1 MNNIYVAK
9 SFMPPLNE
17 YTALLQNIW
26 DSRILTNQGPLLMKF
41 EEEIKKY
48 LDLKNFQFLTN
59 GTIALQVALKAMD
72 ITEGE
77 IITTPF
83 SYVAT
88 ITSIMWERCTP
99 VFVDINTDNFCI
111 DVEKIEAAITPQTKA
126 IMPVHVFGNPCNVEK
141 IAQIANKHNLKVI
154 YDAAHCFGVKY
165 KGRSLLSYG
174 DISVLSLHATKVFHT
189 IEGGAIITEDENINK
204 KVDLLKKFGHID
216 DNYYCTGT
224 NAKAS
229 EFSAAMGL
237 ANLPYI
243 DDNIQQRRQISERYD
258 SLLGD
263 SVRRPIRDKDCEY
276 NYAYYP
282 VVLKDEATL
291 LAILAELKT
300 QDIFPRRYFY
310 PSLNTLDYI
319 TQCNCPISEDI
330 SKRIIC
336 LPLFV
341 GLENEAI
348 EKISSVIK
356 ALNK

>member
-1 MNNIYVAK
+1 
-9 SFMPPLNE
+9 MPPLNE
-17 YTALLQNIW
+17 YTALLQEIW
-26 DSRILTNQGPLLMKF
+26 DNRILTNQGPLLVKF

-59 GTIALQVALKAMD
+59 GTLALQLALNALD

-99 VFVDINTDNFCI
+99 IFVDINPDNFCI
-111 DVEKIEAAITPQTKA
+111 NAEKIEAAITPRTKA

-189 IEGGAIITEDENINK
+189 IEGGAIISEDETINK
-204 KVDLLKKFGHID
+204 KVELLKKFGHTD
-216 DNYYCTGT
+216 ETYCFAGT

-243 DDNIQQRRQISERYD
+243 DDIIQQRRQISERYD
-258 SLLGD
+258 NLLGD
-263 SVRRPIRDKDCEY
+263 SVTRPVRYKDCEY

-282 VVLKDEATL
+282 VVLKDEPTL
-291 LAILAELKT
+291 LAILSELKT
-300 QDIFPRRYFY
+300 QYIFPRRYFY
-310 PSLNTLDYI
+310 PSLNTLDYV
-319 TQCNCPISEDI
+319 TQCSCPISEDI

-341 GLENEAI
+341 GLENKAI

-356 ALNK
+356 KLSK